1 MQSELREA
9 AYRICDDEDVIGAM
23 GLVNHLMKVGFVK
36 GLSNKIIQ
44 TIVRSKGET
53 ALLSTF
59 TDTALE
65 EESTIYLLERERG
78 GFSVKKGYG
87 SITKGPA
94 PVSVQPSN
102 GGTSRGQVLRGSS
115 RGSGFIAQ
123 VESQGLMHSGCRV
136 NMQQ

>member
-9 AYRICDDEDVIGAM
+9 AYRICDDEDVIGSM
-23 GLVNHLMKVGFVK
+23 GLVNHLVKVGFVK

-44 TIVRSKGET
+44 TIVRSKGEI

-65 EESTIYLLERERG
+65 EELTIYLLEREER
-78 GFSVKKGYG
+78 FSVKKGYG

-94 PVSVQPSN
+94 RVSVQPSN
-102 GGTSRGQVLRGSS
+102 GGNSRG
-115 RGSGFIAQ
+115 
-123 VESQGLMHSGCRV
+123 
-136 NMQQ
+136 